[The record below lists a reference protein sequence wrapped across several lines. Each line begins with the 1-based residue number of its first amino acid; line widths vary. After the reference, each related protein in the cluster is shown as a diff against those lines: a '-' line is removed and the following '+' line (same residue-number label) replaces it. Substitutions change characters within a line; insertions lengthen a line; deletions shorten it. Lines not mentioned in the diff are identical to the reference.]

1 METRVI
7 GMIIMAGVI
16 VQIALGE
23 LDLVTPTMTDPITL
37 IHGAVGVTG
46 LGLTLFMTNRALK
59 VAATP
64 ITKYVMIIASVLVLG
79 QVATGGMLL
88 TGMSTRVSDHA
99 MTAYVIVFL
108 LVGHVVYAINYAKKQ
123 KQ

>member
-1 METRVI
+1 
-7 GMIIMAGVI
+7 MIIMAGVI
-16 VQIALGE
+16 VQIVLGE
-23 LDLVTPTMTDPITL
+23 LNLLTPELSMTNPITL
-37 IHGAVGVTG
+37 IHGAVGVAG

-59 VAATP
+59 VATTP
-64 ITKYVMIIASVLVLG
+64 ITKYVMIITSVLVLG

-99 MTAYVIVFL
+99 MTAYLIVFL
-108 LVGHVVYAINYAKKQ
+108 LVGHVVYAMNYAKKQ

>member
-1 METRVI
+1 
-7 GMIIMAGVI
+7 MIIMAGVI

-23 LDLVTPTMTDPITL
+23 LDLVTPSMTDPITL